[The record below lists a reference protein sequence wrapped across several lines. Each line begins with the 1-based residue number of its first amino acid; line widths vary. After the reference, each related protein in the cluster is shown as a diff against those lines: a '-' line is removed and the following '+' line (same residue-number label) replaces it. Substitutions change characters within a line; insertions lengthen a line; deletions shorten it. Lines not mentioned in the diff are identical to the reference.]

1 MLSTLNRQK
10 VWLAQHRV
18 DFRKQHSGLLAEA
31 YKMSL
36 DPFIGDVIIFVG
48 KNRRR
53 IKLLYADSTG
63 VWVSTKIFTL
73 EAMKTK
79 LKFMFDPSCTRITM
93 AELSMLMEG
102 SKYILEKKVS
112 EYKKPV
118 DVKAVMSKD
127 LSSL

>member
-1 MLSTLNRQK
+1 MLITQNRQR

-18 DFRKQHSGLLAEA
+18 DFRKQHNGLLAEA

-36 DPFIGDVIIFVG
+36 DPFSGDVIIFIG

-63 VWVSTKIFTL
+63 VRVSAKVFTL

-79 LKFMFDPSCTRITM
+79 FKFMFDPSCKMITS
-93 AELSMLMEG
+93 AELAMLMVG
-102 SKYILEKKVS
+102 SKYKLEKKVS
-112 EYKKPV
+112 GYEKPV
-118 DVKAVMSKD
+118 DPRVNTSKD
-127 LSSL
+127 LSLL